1 LQVDVEIENMA
12 DEKRQELGTAAGVT
26 VFRRSASGLTRQ
38 FGILDVLI
46 YNVAW
51 SMLLIPGAAY
61 LYLEGP
67 FVFPHGNILLAL
79 LIVGLVATPMFVAY
93 AMLSSSMPRSGGD
106 YVWQSRILHGS
117 VGFITMMLM
126 AFSLFIWVALNGTWV
141 TSFSTSPMF
150 TSLGIELHNTGLVN
164 LGTFLATSNGV
175 FIGTM
180 IVNVLTF
187 LMFLPG
193 ITLGLKMGRY
203 GFIFVVIAMAALT
216 IFMATVSN
224 GSFQST
230 YNNFMNQLPG
240 GSAVSYSA
248 VYTAGVPTSP
258 GTFWT
263 DTLGMG
269 VIAWVVLA
277 WPMWVFLNLGEVK
290 GAESLKRM
298 TSLTVGSL
306 WIAVVFMAIW
316 GFEVVRMANFNWL
329 AAAGQSYILNPS
341 IWPIAPWYTNLV
353 SMLSPIAAILVG
365 LGVLATGFWEC
376 WVNYVGGSR
385 IMLAASLDRVWPE
398 WFGRIGRRYRQ
409 LVNVGI
415 TYLIMG
421 IVVGALY
428 DYNLFGFL
436 SYTFYTS
443 LVASLF
449 QWFTM
454 AAAIIFPYRAHMK
467 DIWRTSPASRW
478 VIGKIPIIVL
488 GGIAGLVLQ
497 SIFLLYDLTVAN
509 LGINGQASL
518 EGLAILLI
526 GLGAYYFG
534 SRAYWRS
541 KGINIELAFRQV
553 PPL

>member
-1 LQVDVEIENMA
+1 MA
-12 DEKRQELGTAAGVT
+12 DEKKQTLGSAAGVT

-51 SMLLIPGAAY
+51 SMLLLPGAAY
-61 LYLEGP
+61 LYLDSP
-67 FVFPHGNILLAL
+67 FAFPKGNMVDAL
-79 LIVGLVATPMFVAY
+79 LIVGLIATPMFVSY

-117 VGFITMMLM
+117 IGFVTMMLM

-141 TSFSTSPMF
+141 TQFSTSPMF
-150 TSLGIELHNTGLVN
+150 ASLGVQLNNPSLIS
-164 LGTFLATSNGV
+164 LGTFLSRPNGI
-175 FIGTM
+175 FMGTI

-203 GFIFVVIAMAALT
+203 GFIFVIIAMAAVT
-216 IFMATVSN
+216 IFMASVSN
-224 GSFQST
+224 SSFQSIYT
-230 YNNFMNQLPG
+230 NFMAKLT
-240 GSAVSYSA
+240 GSNSLSYSNILA
-248 VYTAGVPTSP
+248 SGVPAST

-269 VIAWVVLA
+269 VVAWLVLA

-298 TSLTVGSL
+298 TSLTIGSL
-306 WIAVVFMAIW
+306 WIAIVFMAVW
-316 GFEVVRMANFNWL
+316 AFEIVRMAGFNWL
-329 AAAGQSYILNPS
+329 AAVGNNYWITNFTS
-341 IWPIAPWYTNLV
+341 WPMPPYYTNLV
-353 SMLSPIAAILVG
+353 SMISPIAAILVG

-421 IVVGALY
+421 IIVGALY
-428 DYNLFGFL
+428 DYNFFQFAT
-436 SYTFYTS
+436 YTLYTS

-467 DIWRTSPASRW
+467 DIWRTSPASKW

-497 SIFLLYDLTVAN
+497 SIFLYYDFTVSN
-509 LGINGQASL
+509 LFINTPASL
-518 EGLAILLI
+518 EGLGILVV
-526 GLGAYYFG
+526 GLAVYYFG
-534 SRAYWRS
+534 SRAYWKS
-541 KGINIELAFRQV
+541 KGVNIELAFRQV